1 MTTDELFRLF
11 DIICNGNKFTSE
23 NSHEILE
30 LCASL
35 DLDRTDCVAEI
46 ISGQRDIK
54 NHTPEQI
61 ITLLETALSQHRKV
75 LLKNKN
81 SIHLLNLDQ
90 AINIREAR
98 QQFAEDVF
106 HKVLLVNLIRLHV

>member
-35 DLDRTDCVAEI
+35 DLDKTDCVAEI

-75 LLKNKN
+75 LVKNKN
-81 SIHLLNLDQ
+81 SNRLLNLDQ
-90 AINIREAR
+90 EINIREAR
-98 QQFAEDVF
+98 RHFVEDIF
-106 HKVLLVNLIRLHV
+106 HKVLLVKLIQLYV